1 VEPKAPGDCPSASR
15 IPWTRSSSMT
25 PVHSIAGMHGAACG
39 PGADRPRLR
48 LPHAAGD
55 EVTRYRSPQQAS
67 TSRLP
72 TDQDDEA
79 DDSLLSVP
87 LAPTLTFSRCTVFR
101 RVAGQSDTAP
111 AAPR

>member
-1 VEPKAPGDCPSASR
+1 
-15 IPWTRSSSMT
+15 MT
-25 PVHSIAGMHGAACG
+25 PVHSIAGMHGATCG
-39 PGADRPRLR
+39 PRADRPRLR

-55 EVTRYRSPQQAS
+55 EATRYRSPQQAS

-72 TDQDDEA
+72 TGQDDEV

-87 LAPTLTFSRCTVFR
+87 LALTLALSRCTVFR
-101 RVAGQSDTAP
+101 SVAGQPDTAP